1 MVVVRWAAVLLLLL
15 VLRQRWRGW
24 RRRCRRWRWRRRRVV
39 RGLCRFC
46 WLLLLLLLSLRPT
59 RHWRVVL
66 RPFKFDIISIY
77 LLVLLVVK
85 PSIQIQHINPYKYF
99 TCTDKHSRS
108 CFNLISCFLTLT
120 PPLSLSPSLTHIDLT
135 ISCMHANNQ
144 CFLEPNQ
151 KKIKARKKIEEK
163 SIADICGCLFENTAK
178 MRALTFGEEVSYV

>member
-1 MVVVRWAAVLLLLL
+1 MVVVRWAAAVLLLLL

-24 RRRCRRWRWRRRRVV
+24 RRRCRRRWWRRRRVV

-46 WLLLLLLLSLRPT
+46 WLLLLLLLLSLRPT
-59 RHWRVVL
+59 RHGRVIL

-99 TCTDKHSRS
+99 TCTDKHSQS
-108 CFNLISCFLTLT
+108 CFNLLSCFLTLT
-120 PPLSLSPSLTHIDLT
+120 PPLSPSLTHIDLNT
-135 ISCMHANNQ
+135 SCMHANNQ

-151 KKIKARKKIEEK
+151 KKAQKK
-163 SIADICGCLFENTAK
+163 
-178 MRALTFGEEVSYV
+178 